1 MTEASTGT
9 GSPARAALPAG
20 PVWRAGLL
28 AALAATVVN
37 GVAWLL
43 LQQVFDVGLEIPSQP
58 GGTELTLLPLS
69 AVLFITA
76 FSTLAGAVVLWL
88 LTRRGP
94 SGVRLWAILAVAF
107 GVLSALPAFSIDVS
121 TGRQLGL
128 VLFHLVATV
137 TVIAVVRQQL
147 GRLAVTSPR

>member
-37 GVAWLL
+37 ALAWVL
-43 LQQVFDVGLEIPSQP
+43 LQQVLDAGLEIPSQP
-58 GGTELTLLPLS
+58 GSTELNPLPIG
-69 AVLFITA
+69 AVLFVTA
-76 FSTLAGAVVLWL
+76 FSSLVGAAVLWL

-107 GVLSALPAFSIDVS
+107 GVLSALPAFGIDTSI
-121 TGRQLGL
+121 GRRLGL
-128 VLFHLVATV
+128 VLFHLLATV
-137 TVIAVVRQQL
+137 TVLAVVRQQL
-147 GRLAVTSPR
+147 ARWTT

>member
-9 GSPARAALPAG
+9 GSPSRTALPSG

-37 GVAWLL
+37 ALAWVL
-43 LQQVFDVGLEIPSQP
+43 LQPVLDVGLQIPAEP
-58 GGTELTLLPLS
+58 GGTDLSALPLGT
-69 AVLFITA
+69 VVGVTA
-76 FSTLAGAVVLWL
+76 LSSLIGAVVLRL

-107 GVLSALPAFSIDVS
+107 GVLSALPAFGMDV
-121 TGRQLGL
+121 TTARQLGL
-128 VLFHLVATV
+128 VLFHLLATV
-137 TVIAVVRQQL
+137 VVIAVVRQQL
-147 GRLAVTSPR
+147 GRWTA

>member
-37 GVAWLL
+37 AVAWLV
-43 LQQVFDVGLEIPSQP
+43 LQQLLDAGLQIPREP
-58 GGTELTLLPLS
+58 GGTVLQSLPLG
-69 AVLFITA
+69 AVIFVTA
-76 FSTLAGAVVLWL
+76 FSSLVGAVVLWL

-107 GVLSALPAFSIDVS
+107 GVLSALPAFSLDV
-121 TGRQLGL
+121 TAARRLGL
-128 VLFHLVATV
+128 VVFHLLATV
-137 TVIAVVRQQL
+137 VAIAVVRQQL
-147 GRLAVTSPR
+147 GARGQ